1 MRELV
6 TFGEVWDRVRSA
18 VREVRPELT
27 DVREIWFLRNLMGRV
42 SLVVTPEED
51 TGPFLRLGEVL
62 FRSLNAHAHFP
73 ERALLV
79 LEREEREKLRSN
91 AISISEDGVQV
102 YLVDLEVT
110 GRRWAMTSE
119 LPGPPRFVLFGLKGG
134 LGRSTTAAVL
144 ATSLA
149 QKGHRVLLMDF
160 DLESPALSSLLEP
173 EDHPSFGIVEWL
185 VEDLVDQGDAL
196 MEMMIGYPNW
206 SVDFTGRLM
215 VVPAYGRTCREHIPQ
230 LGRAYLDKFPRQLGE
245 PAEKWVERIRRLIRR
260 LEQKTEPSVV
270 ILDSRNGIHD
280 IAAALVAGLPAN
292 VLMFAVD
299 SEPTWNGYRI
309 LFQHWATYGL
319 IRQIRERL
327 YLVAAL
333 VPPVGQE
340 EYLRRFQEHSY
351 DLFAEYLYDE
361 TPPEEG
367 EWFSFDQ
374 TDETA
379 PHTPFPVY
387 WERGLL
393 AWANLRSLDSDA
405 VQSAYRK
412 FLEQFGKRMGLE
424 EVV

>member
-1 MRELV
+1 MTIV
-6 TFGEVWDRVRSA
+6 TFDETWNQVREAVQEARPALENVSEVWV
-18 VREVRPELT
+18 
-27 DVREIWFLRNLMGRV
+27 LRDLMGRI
-42 SLVVTPEED
+42 SLAVTPEENQ
-51 TGPFLRLGEVL
+51 GPFWYLAHILSRRLG
-62 FRSLNAHAHFP
+62 AHAYP
-73 ERALLV
+73 PDQTLLV
-79 LEREEREKLRSN
+79 LEQEERQEMRSD
-91 AISISEDGVQV
+91 AIRLEESGVTL
-102 YLVDLEVT
+102 YLVDPEIT